1 MSKPTLFLSF
11 WDICLSNLSEGDFS
25 HRRLPP
31 SQAQVLIAEA
41 QQAHSLLC
49 VSEADLLAPRHEWE
63 AQNHREL
70 CTVLEQH
77 YGITLTLKDFMMSDE
92 EDGLYSTSPLQIAQI
107 RGESKL
113 LVITCNYRMKKEQE
127 AEEAG
132 SINID
137 DWLVVAPDSV
147 EFHLI
152 EATLAATAK
161 PIAPP

>member
-1 MSKPTLFLSF
+1 LP
-11 WDICLSNLSEGDFS
+11 
-25 HRRLPP
+25 RLRK
-31 SQAQVLIAEA
+31 VD
-41 QQAHSLLC
+41 SLLC
-49 VSEADLLAPRHEWE
+49 VSEADLLAPHHQWE

-70 CTVLEQH
+70 CGVLEQH

-113 LVITCNYRMKKEQE
+113 LVITCNYSMKEEQE
-127 AEEAG
+127 AGEAG
-132 SINID
+132 SVDID

-152 EATLAATAK
+152 EA
-161 PIAPP
+161 IAPL